1 MGAAVIRPAV
11 LRDASYVLAHMRPAD
26 VEEVMCQVPPN
37 TKRHELAYNLLMG
50 CEAYTAHLEDKPD
63 QPIAFF
69 GTSPINVACLSVW
82 ALGTVDVWRA
92 VPAINRFMVDEHL
105 PDRMRQGYL
114 TMEARSLDSHLDAH
128 RWLIAMGGVQH
139 GGPFEFGANR
149 EKFLLFRWSSSD
161 LEGIRNKRRR
171 AK

>member
-1 MGAAVIRPAV
+1 MGAAVIRQAV
-11 LRDASYVLAHMRPAD
+11 LRDASYVMANMRPAD
-26 VEEVMCQVPPN
+26 VEEVMCQIPPN

-50 CEAYTAHLEDKPD
+50 CEAYTAHVKDVPV
-63 QPIAFF
+63 AFF

-82 ALGTVDVWRA
+82 ALGTPEIWRA

-128 RWLIAMGGVQH
+128 RWLTAMGGVQH
-139 GGPFEFGANR
+139 GDAYEFGSGR
-149 EKFLLFRWSSSD
+149 EKFLTFRWTADRIS
-161 LEGIRNKRRR
+161 GIRDKRRR

>member
-1 MGAAVIRPAV
+1 MGAAVIRQAV
-11 LRDASYVLAHMRPAD
+11 LRDASYVMAHMRPAD
-26 VEEVMCQVPPN
+26 VEEVMCQIPPN

-50 CEAYTAHLEDKPD
+50 CEAYTAHVKDVPV
-63 QPIAFF
+63 AFF

-82 ALGTVDVWRA
+82 ALGTPEIWRA

-128 RWLIAMGGVQH
+128 RWLTAMGGVQH